1 MMSDKTRKELIAE
14 KSALKKAKKA
24 AAAKKAK
31 QKKALTTAIITVIAV
46 GIIGISI
53 FIITKPSDRRVFSNE
68 NYTVSLQGD
77 ATFKADLCGY
87 SLEGHYV
94 ENNPSEEDGSTTIA
108 FTANGETLDGTIVSN
123 TLIIPDEWDD
133 NHGHGNTLWLR

>member
-1 MMSDKTRKELIAE
+1 MSDKTRKELIAE

-31 QKKALTTAIITVIAV
+31 QKKTITTAIIAVIAV

-53 FIITKPSDRRVFSNE
+53 FIAVKPSDRRVFSNE
-68 NYTVSLQGD
+68 NYTVSLLNN

-87 SLEGHYV
+87 SLEGSYV
-94 ENNPSEEDGSTTIA
+94 ESSQGEEDGSVTIA
-108 FTANGETLDGTIVSN
+108 FTANGETLEGTISSN
-123 TLIIPDEWDD
+123 TLTIPDEWDD